1 MTRGRV
7 ENQRNM
13 IWAVVLMGI
22 ILIGWQF
29 GLGYF
34 YPHLGQKHVVAA
46 ASPTPGQAAPA
57 PAAADVAKPTREG
70 GLQSSLDQAAQA
82 QDLKTA
88 LAAPT
93 RVVIDA
99 PGVKGSINLSGALVD
114 DLTLN
119 RHRETADP
127 GSPPVR
133 LFSPAGTPA
142 QHFAQVGWVGLN
154 GVKTPDG
161 NTLWQASS
169 PRLTQASPVTLTWAN
184 PTGQTF
190 AIRYAIDDNYMLT
203 VTQSVTNGGAAPISV
218 QPFAQINRTD
228 RTASLSTPQVHSGPI
243 GAFDGKLTFDWDY
256 SKDAKNQLS
265 TCDFALLGMFCVHRS
280 YTDIFQN
287 PGKADWIGFTDIYW
301 MSTFIADPKAA
312 ASGGF
317 RALGRDLY
325 RADLV
330 YPAVIVAPHQT
341 SVLNQRLFAGA
352 KENSLLEVYEKQG
365 IANFSLAIDWG
376 WFRWFEKPI
385 FWLLDSL
392 FHAVKNFGVAIILLT
407 LIVRGMMF
415 PIAQRQFASMAA
427 MRAIQPKMKAIQE
440 RYKDDKP
447 RAQQEVMA
455 LYKQEGVNPLAGCLP
470 MFLQIPVFFALY
482 KVLVLT
488 IEMRHQPFVWWIH
501 DLSAPDPTHV
511 ANLFGLLPFNPPG
524 FLGIGVLAI
533 VLGATMWL
541 QFRLQPAAMD
551 PSQQQVMAIMPWMM
565 MFVMSTFA
573 SGLLIYW
580 ATSNILT
587 IAQQRYLYARHPQLK
602 AQADKDQTDIDRQA
616 KRDSKKV

>member
-1 MTRGRV
+1 
-7 ENQRNM
+7 M

-29 GLGYF
+29 GLGYV
-34 YPHLGQKHVVAA
+34 YPHLGQKRVVAT
-46 ASPTPGQAAPA
+46 ASPTPGPAA
-57 PAAADVAKPTREG
+57 PAAADAAPAKPTREG
-70 GLQSSLDQAAQA
+70 GLQSSEDLAVEA
-82 QDLKTA
+82 QDLKSA
-88 LAAPT
+88 LASPN
-93 RVVIDA
+93 RVAIDA

-142 QHFAQVGWVGLN
+142 QHFAQIGWVGIN
-154 GVKTPDG
+154 GVQTPDG
-161 NTLWQASS
+161 NTVWQASS
-169 PRLTQASPVTLTWAN
+169 RRLTKGNPVTLTWAN
-184 PTGQTF
+184 ATGQTF

-203 VTQSVTNGGAAPISV
+203 VTQSVTNAAAAPVSV
-218 QPFAQINRTD
+218 QPFALINRTD
-228 RTASLSTPQVHSGPI
+228 RTASLDTWQVHSGPI
-243 GAFDGKLTFDWDY
+243 GAFDGVVNFASHYKDVLT
-256 SKDAKNQLS
+256 AGQVTPAGQAN
-265 TCDFALLGMFCVHRS
+265 
-280 YTDIFQN
+280 
-287 PGKADWIGFTDIYW
+287 WIGFTDIYW
-301 MSTFIADPKAA
+301 LSALIPDAA
-312 ASGGF
+312 VHPSGEY
-317 RALGRDLY
+317 RALGKGLF

-330 YPAVIVAPHQT
+330 YQPVTVAPRQT
-341 SVLNQRLFAGA
+341 VMLTSRVFAGA

-392 FHAVKNFGVAIILLT
+392 FHTVGNFGVAIILLT
-407 LIVRGMMF
+407 LVVRGMMF
-415 PIAQRQFASMAA
+415 PVAQRQFASMAA

-455 LYKQEGVNPLAGCLP
+455 LYKEEGVNPLAGCLP

-488 IEMRHQPFVWWIH
+488 IEMRHQPFVFWIH

-511 ANLFGLLPFNPPG
+511 LNLFGMLPYTPPG

-541 QFRLQPAAMD
+541 QFKLQPAAMD

-602 AQADKDQTDIDRQA
+602 AQAAKDQTDIDRQA
-616 KRDSKKV
+616 KRDGKKV

>member
-1 MTRGRV
+1 
-7 ENQRNM
+7 
-13 IWAVVLMGI
+13 
-22 ILIGWQF
+22 
-29 GLGYF
+29 
-34 YPHLGQKHVVAA
+34 
-46 ASPTPGQAAPA
+46 
-57 PAAADVAKPTREG
+57 
-70 GLQSSLDQAAQA
+70 
-82 QDLKTA
+82 
-88 LAAPT
+88 
-93 RVVIDA
+93 
-99 PGVKGSINLSGALVD
+99 
-114 DLTLN
+114 
-119 RHRETADP
+119 
-127 GSPPVR
+127 
-133 LFSPAGTPA
+133 
-142 QHFAQVGWVGLN
+142 
-154 GVKTPDG
+154 
-161 NTLWQASS
+161 
-169 PRLTQASPVTLTWAN
+169 
-184 PTGQTF
+184 
-190 AIRYAIDDNYMLT
+190 
-203 VTQSVTNGGAAPISV
+203 
-218 QPFAQINRTD
+218 
-228 RTASLSTPQVHSGPI
+228 
-243 GAFDGKLTFDWDY
+243 
-256 SKDAKNQLS
+256 
-265 TCDFALLGMFCVHRS
+265 
-280 YTDIFQN
+280 
-287 PGKADWIGFTDIYW
+287 
-301 MSTFIADPKAA
+301 
-312 ASGGF
+312 
-317 RALGRDLY
+317 
-325 RADLV
+325 
-330 YPAVIVAPHQT
+330 
-341 SVLNQRLFAGA
+341 
-352 KENSLLEVYEKQG
+352 
-365 IANFSLAIDWG
+365 
-376 WFRWFEKPI
+376 
-385 FWLLDSL
+385 
-392 FHAVKNFGVAIILLT
+392 
-407 LIVRGMMF
+407 
-415 PIAQRQFASMAA
+415 